1 MTPSGIIILPLK
13 KVEWFLH
20 FDFVEM
26 LRRSAKTESELSSQ
40 LSLLLHFCKFAFL
53 HLHFDKMGKAENG
66 RRNSNYHYKANFRG
80 GMLSVKDKIT
90 IFASDIRRKL

>member
-1 MTPSGIIILPLK
+1 MPLSFPPAGRIK
-13 KVEWFLH
+13 
-20 FDFVEM
+20 
-26 LRRSAKTESELSSQ
+26 AKPFCFSREGQ